1 MYKSLTI
8 PTLKANAKKISTSE
22 DEMDYSAAA
31 GRLKR
36 ENKLKV
42 IKILALRQNVA

>member
-1 MYKSLTI
+1 
-8 PTLKANAKKISTSE
+8 
-22 DEMDYSAAA
+22 MDHNAAA
-31 GRLKR
+31 GRLKQ